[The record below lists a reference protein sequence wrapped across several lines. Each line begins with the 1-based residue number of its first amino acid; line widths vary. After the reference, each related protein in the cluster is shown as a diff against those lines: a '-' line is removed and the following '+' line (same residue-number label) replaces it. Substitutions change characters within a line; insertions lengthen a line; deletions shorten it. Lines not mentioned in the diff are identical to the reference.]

1 MLKKNLITKSMYG
14 YSQRAPIHFE
24 YEVKDKEIILKG
36 FFGTHSIEYS
46 KDEDPKKIIHRVSE
60 YLFKNW
66 YPKMQCF
73 DSVYVIS
80 KINTAKNQILLKNLN
95 AFNEKHIYAVKMRV
109 PVIKFLDLYCR
120 EKSYIPTTKLWDDFC
135 DHSMSISFG
144 DDIYIKN
151 SMGDI

>member
-24 YEVKDKEIILKG
+24 YEVKDKEIVLKG
-36 FFGTHSIEYS
+36 FFGT
-46 KDEDPKKIIHRVSE
+46 HRVSE

-135 DHSMSISFG
+135 DHIMEISFG